1 MRLALP
7 CCPIARRWCCCAKGS
22 SGSATVW
29 SLARLCAPEELGGL
43 LHDAHLALNAEA
55 VDWLLRH
62 GADAEVRDACGDVP
76 MFALLARGV
85 EAVPALQALLRHGV
99 SPAGAGGLTRLLS
112 ACVQH
117 DAASRGLEQF
127 ALELLERG
135 ADPFAA
141 SAADDPPLSLAVRL
155 GWLRLQQWLLEHGV
169 DREARDSHGMT
180 ALHLATALGR
190 DASLKLLVKHGA
202 SPEARAADGQT
213 PLGVALSIG
222 RRDLAGW
229 LDWRIWSLPR
239 RTLREADVPAAAMT
253 GDTDAVRRLID
264 PVCRSTP
271 STRKAAPHC
280 CVRPVAATLAW

>member
-1 MRLALP
+1 
-7 CCPIARRWCCCAKGS
+7 
-22 SGSATVW
+22 
-29 SLARLCAPEELGGL
+29 
-43 LHDAHLALNAEA
+43 HLALNAEA

-62 GADAEVRDACGDVP
+62 GADADVRDACGDVP
-76 MFALLARGV
+76 MFALLSRGV

-117 DAASRGLEQF
+117 DAASRGLEQL

-135 ADPFAA
+135 ADPFAP
-141 SAADDPPLSLAVRL
+141 SAAGDPPLSLAVRL

-190 DASLKLLVKHGA
+190 DASLKLLVKQGA

-213 PLGVALSIG
+213 PLGVALS
-222 RRDLAGW
+222 
-229 LDWRIWSLPR
+229 
-239 RTLREADVPAAAMT
+239 
-253 GDTDAVRRLID
+253 
-264 PVCRSTP
+264 
-271 STRKAAPHC
+271 
-280 CVRPVAATLAW
+280 